1 MDIKQKKKLKENAS
15 AYVMLLP
22 QLIGL
27 VVFGVLPIVMVLVIS
42 LTEWNVIG
50 SMHFVGLKSLFAEL
64 KNPYFIKSM
73 SNTFIFVIMNVPLTI
88 GIALIIAMLLNKV
101 RFKVFFRAVYF
112 MPVVTSV
119 VASVMIWQWLYH
131 PDFGPLNAVLNGVFH
146 LPVKILWL
154 GSTKTAMISIVI
166 MTAWQSL
173 GYGLI
178 LFLAGLQ
185 AVPGVYYEAA
195 TIDGA
200 NTWQKTMK
208 ITLPLLSPTM
218 FYCVITSIIGSFQVF
233 GQPYLLTQ
241 GGPLNSTY
249 TIAMH
254 IFQEGFVNMEMG
266 RACAASLVLF
276 ANIIIITGIQFWVSK
291 RWVFYEGD

>member
-1 MDIKQKKKLKENAS
+1 MSITQKRTTKENVS

-27 VVFGVLPIVMVLVIS
+27 VFFGVLPIIMVLAIS

-50 SMHFVGLKSLFAEL
+50 SMHFVGLRSLFTEI
-64 KNPYFIKSM
+64 KNPYFIKAI
-73 SNTFIFVIMNVPLTI
+73 SNTFLFVIMNVPLTV
-88 GIALIIAMLLNKV
+88 GIALVIAILLNKA

-112 MPVVTSV
+112 MPVVTSI
-119 VASVMIWQWLYH
+119 VASVMVWQWLYH
-131 PDFGPLNAVLNGVFH
+131 PDFGPLNAVLSGVFH
-146 LPVKILWL
+146 LPFKILWL

-166 MTAWQSL
+166 MTVWQTL

-185 AVPGVYYEAA
+185 AVPSVYYEAA

-208 ITLPLLSPTM
+208 ITLPLLSPTI

-249 TIAMH
+249 TISMH
-254 IFQEGFVNMEMG
+254 IFQKGFIDLEMG

-276 ANIIIITGIQFWVSK
+276 AIIIIITGIQFWVSK
-291 RWVFYEGD
+291 KWVFYEGE